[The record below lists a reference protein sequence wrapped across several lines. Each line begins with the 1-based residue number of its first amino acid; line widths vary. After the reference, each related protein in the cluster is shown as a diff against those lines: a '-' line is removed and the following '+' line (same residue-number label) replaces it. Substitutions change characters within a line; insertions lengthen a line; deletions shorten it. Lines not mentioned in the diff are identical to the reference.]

1 MSCGTNTCTSI
12 RYDIPAA
19 MPFAGYR
26 RLRQRLL
33 AWSTA
38 INGDYDRW
46 RQRRQLL
53 ELDDR
58 LLADIGVSRQ
68 QAREEAH
75 KSSWTGLTLWRIY
88 R

>member
-1 MSCGTNTCTSI
+1 MSCGTTTCTSI

-19 MPFAGYR
+19 PPFAGYGGLSQ
-26 RLRQRLL
+26 RLR
-33 AWSTA
+33 AWPAA
-38 INGDYDRW
+38 IDRGYDRW

-53 ELDDR
+53 KLDDR

-68 QAREEAH
+68 QARDEAR
-75 KSSWTGLTLWRIY
+75 KSSWTRLTLWQVY